1 MRTGAIFI
9 SILIKRFD
17 FADPNITFILY
28 PNIKVFN
35 NNELYARVKVFCKY

>member
-28 PNIKVFN
+28 PEIKLFN
-35 NNELYARVKVFCKY
+35 DNELQARLIY